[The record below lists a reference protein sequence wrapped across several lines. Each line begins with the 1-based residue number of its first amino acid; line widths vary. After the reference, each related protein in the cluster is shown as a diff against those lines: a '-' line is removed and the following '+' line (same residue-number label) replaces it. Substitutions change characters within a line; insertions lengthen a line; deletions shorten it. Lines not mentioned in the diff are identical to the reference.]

1 MPSSR
6 LASKAT
12 SSALRA
18 ASSGWSRFVREM
30 HHPRTL
36 QMIAYAIV
44 LLVLVVLVGM
54 VCLASRKE
62 LFVVR
67 PETDTLQTLSTLH
80 AVEGFM
86 SPLHSS
92 KTAITPPTTSTT
104 LAQTTTTGT
113 PASTSQNGSTSPQC
127 NNYMAGG
134 LNPTVCNNTVAA
146 NRLQNGT
153 QCQYYLF
160 DKPGVYEGT
169 IQVQDAKHITFC
181 EKPGFL
187 SSSSDTASPSSSTP
201 SASKNPQEM
210 MKCSITLDNMMQ
222 QMQNT
227 MQNKLNSSKEQM
239 NQSVEDMKS
248 TYNKTMAQNKRTM
261 AQNQQTIE
269 DLQKTLNS
277 QTRQNQILQEST
289 LKAEKTANVSV
300 DTAYQDS
307 KIVQMN
313 GSPSSTPFSTNYS
326 PPSAEED
333 TNDELDGED
342 DTEGF
347 TVHSPSSSGHSTHNN
362 VGYTPTTAKQPP
374 CNVFQ
379 YTPQSKCTS
388 YTFPGSTKTTLVQG
402 GMYVN
407 RPSDIQY
414 GSTQGDSN
422 LTDTCNSTVQQFN
435 TYADNQTQAFH
446 NQTQTASQRFTTQ
459 SDDLKQ
465 SANELKA
472 TYSALSPATPSPAT
486 PSPAT
491 PSPPKP
497 YSYGY

>member
-67 PETDTLQTLSTLH
+67 PETNSLQTLSTLH
-80 AVEGFM
+80 TVEGFED
-86 SPLHSS
+86 L
-92 KTAITPPTTSTT
+92 STT
-104 LAQTTTTGT
+104 NTAPSATNQ
-113 PASTSQNGSTSPQC
+113 ASTSPNGSTSPQC

-134 LNPTVCNNTVAA
+134 LNPAVCNNTVAA
-146 NRLQNGT
+146 NRIQKGT
-153 QCQYYLF
+153 PCQYYLF

-187 SSSSDTASPSSSTP
+187 TSSSSTSSSASSDTTSLSPSTP
-201 SASKNPQEM
+201 SASKNPQDM
-210 MKCSITLDNMMQ
+210 MKCHFTLDTMMQ
-222 QMQNT
+222 DMEQV
-227 MQNKLNSSKEQM
+227 MQNKLQSSTDKM
-239 NQSVEDMKS
+239 NQSVQDMNS
-248 TYNKTMAQNKRTM
+248 TYTKTMAQNQRTM
-261 AQNQQTIE
+261 AQNKQTIE
-269 DLQKTLNS
+269 DLQSTLNS
-277 QTRQNQILQEST
+277 QQQQIQTLQKNA
-289 LKAEKTANVSV
+289 LIAEKTADVAIHN
-300 DTAYQDS
+300 TASQARQASQTY
-307 KIVQMN
+307 
-313 GSPSSTPFSTNYS
+313 GSPSPTPSSSRYS

-402 GMYVN
+402 GMYVK
-407 RPSDIQY
+407 RPSDIRY
-414 GSTQGDSN
+414 RSSTQGNSN
-422 LTDTCNSTVQQFN
+422 LTDTCKSTLQQFKA
-435 TYADNQTQAFH
+435 YADHQTQQLH
-446 NQTQTASQRFTTQ
+446 RQTQTAIQSFKTQ
-459 SDDLKQ
+459 SDDLKHRANDMNAHIKSTQ
-465 SANELKA
+465 SNVAQIVA
-472 TYSALSPATPSPAT
+472 SGPS
-486 PSPAT
+486 
-491 PSPPKP
+491 
-497 YSYGY
+497 